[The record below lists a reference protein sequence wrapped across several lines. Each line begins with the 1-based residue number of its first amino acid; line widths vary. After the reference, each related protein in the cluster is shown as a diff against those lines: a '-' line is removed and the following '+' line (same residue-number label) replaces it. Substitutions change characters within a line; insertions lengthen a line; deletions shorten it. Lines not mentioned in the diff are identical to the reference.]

1 MTLISAFPWDRGG
14 SVGAAGSEMLPQSI
28 MLLIYQLL
36 RVATRHKLFLQLK
49 REGQAVLKHAELRKL
64 ARW

>member
-1 MTLISAFPWDRGG
+1 M
-14 SVGAAGSEMLPQSI
+14 VGAAGSEMLPQSI